1 MTNPKSREKVAHT
14 QSKLSCSSLAPK
26 TSHKFRRYSQG
37 CYASC
42 YHIQFYRN
50 SKKCCKHHD
59 MHSQQ
64 IKIILLCFSFCLL
77 DSQTGQNAG
86 SKEKRDF
93 RELQLGEG
101 QHEGCQ
107 AMEDAFGAKCSQDLS
122 LCFSSFAFQGLHQGE
137 GTVSW
142 QTMPPCSRLTP
153 TPAPKETGHP
163 PRPCT
168 DASEY
173 LTLAARIPWNG
184 KKRNV

>member
-1 MTNPKSREKVAHT
+1 MTNPKSREKVART

-37 CYASC
+37 CYTPC
-42 YHIQFYRN
+42 YHIQFYTN
-50 SKKCCKHHD
+50 SKKCCKHSD

-101 QHEGCQ
+101 QHLQKCFSELWEQEECQ
-107 AMEDAFGAKCSQDLS
+107 AMEDAFWANCSQDIS
-122 LCFSSFAFQGLHQGE
+122 LCFSPFAFQGLHQGE

-142 QTMPPCSRLTP
+142 QTMPPCSHLTP
-153 TPAPKETGHP
+153 TPAPKETGHSP
-163 PRPCT
+163 
-168 DASEY
+168 S
-173 LTLAARIPWNG
+173 TLYRCL
-184 KKRNV
+184 